1 MDQTGKLVSSS
12 LPAPASQSDSSIE
25 PPARPAF
32 QPDSSS
38 STEPPARPAFQPDS
52 IAEEDEED
60 EKEKTDVVVTTTNPP
75 AGTGSSSSSGPCRWA
90 VDLAGTEPYW
100 RGWFE
105 HLSAAFLDVAT
116 AKLLLLAGVD
126 RLDRDLTVGQ
136 MQVFFPRNISCYMKM
151 LSFII
156 YLLCV
161 LFLHHIYG
169 IVIVCVANYGASDAL
184 NLCITCG
191 KIRQPLVA

>member
-1 MDQTGKLVSSS
+1 MSSFDPEQSFPFFSGQIMDQTGKLVSSS
-12 LPAPASQSDSSIE
+12 LPTPANQSE
-25 PPARPAF
+25 
-32 QPDSSS
+32 S

-52 IAEEDEED
+52 IAEEDEDD
-60 EKEKTDVVVTTTNPP
+60 EKEKTTENPP
-75 AGTGSSSSSGPCRWA
+75 AVAAGGSGGPCRWA

-136 MQVFFPRNISCYMKM
+136 MQVFFSTNI
-151 LSFII
+151 F
-156 YLLCV
+156 LLDPV
-161 LFLHHIYG
+161 
-169 IVIVCVANYGASDAL
+169 
-184 NLCITCG
+184 
-191 KIRQPLVA
+191 

>member
-12 LPAPASQSDSSIE
+12 LPAQASQSDSSSSTE

-38 STEPPARPAFQPDS
+38 STEPQGVQSAFQPDS
-52 IAEEDEED
+52 IAEEEED
-60 EKEKTDVVVTTTNPP
+60 EEKEKTDPVVTTTNPP
-75 AGTGSSSSSGPCRWA
+75 AGAAVGSGGPCRWA

-136 MQVFFPRNISCYMKM
+136 MQVFFP
-151 LSFII
+151 
-156 YLLCV
+156 
-161 LFLHHIYG
+161 
-169 IVIVCVANYGASDAL
+169 
-184 NLCITCG
+184 
-191 KIRQPLVA
+191 

>member
-12 LPAPASQSDSSIE
+12 LPAPASQSESSSTE

-38 STEPPARPAFQPDS
+38 STEAPARPAFQPDS
-52 IAEEDEED
+52 IAEEDEDD
-60 EKEKTDVVVTTTNPP
+60 EKEKTTENPP
-75 AGTGSSSSSGPCRWA
+75 AVAAGGSGGPCRWA

-136 MQVFFPRNISCYMKM
+136 MQVFFSTNIFLLDAVRGNVVFVS
-151 LSFII
+151 
-156 YLLCV
+156 YLPTESSIPLDGQLV
-161 LFLHHIYG
+161 GGLAGLHIWT
-169 IVIVCVANYGASDAL
+169 N
-184 NLCITCG
+184 CI
-191 KIRQPLVA
+191 

>member
-1 MDQTGKLVSSS
+1 MDHTGKLVSSS
-12 LPAPASQSDSSIE
+12 LPAPASQSDSSTE
-25 PPARPAF
+25 APVRPAF

-52 IAEEDEED
+52 IAEEEEDD
-60 EKEKTDVVVTTTNPP
+60 EKEKATENPP
-75 AGTGSSSSSGPCRWA
+75 AVAAGTGGTGSGGPCRWA

-136 MQVFFPRNISCYMKM
+136 MQVFFP
-151 LSFII
+151 
-156 YLLCV
+156 
-161 LFLHHIYG
+161 
-169 IVIVCVANYGASDAL
+169 
-184 NLCITCG
+184 
-191 KIRQPLVA
+191 

>member
-12 LPAPASQSDSSIE
+12 LPAPASQSDSSSTKL
-25 PPARPAF
+25 PAQPAF
-32 QPDSSS
+32 QPDS

-52 IAEEDEED
+52 IAEEDEDD
-60 EKEKTDVVVTTTNPP
+60 EKEKTTANPP
-75 AGTGSSSSSGPCRWA
+75 AVAAGSSGGGPCRWA

-136 MQVFFPRNISCYMKM
+136 MQVFFSC
-151 LSFII
+151 FHF
-156 YLLCV
+156 LLDPV
-161 LFLHHIYG
+161 VF
-169 IVIVCVANYGASDAL
+169 
-184 NLCITCG
+184 
-191 KIRQPLVA
+191 

>member
-1 MDQTGKLVSSS
+1 MSSFDPEQSFPFFSGQIMDQTGKLVSSS
-12 LPAPASQSDSSIE
+12 LPTPANQSESSTE

-32 QPDSSS
+32 QPDS

-60 EKEKTDVVVTTTNPP
+60 EKEKTDAVVTTTNPP
-75 AGTGSSSSSGPCRWA
+75 TGTGSSSSGPCRWA

-105 HLSAAFLDVAT
+105 HLSADFLAVAT

-136 MQVFFPRNISCYMKM
+136 MQVFFSRNFF
-151 LSFII
+151 FIFHF
-156 YLLCV
+156 LLDPV
-161 LFLHHIYG
+161 
-169 IVIVCVANYGASDAL
+169 
-184 NLCITCG
+184 
-191 KIRQPLVA
+191 

>member
-12 LPAPASQSDSSIE
+12 LPAPASQSDSGTE
-25 PPARPAF
+25 LPAQPAF
-32 QPDSSS
+32 QPDS

-52 IAEEDEED
+52 IAEEDEDD
-60 EKEKTDVVVTTTNPP
+60 EKEKTTENPP
-75 AGTGSSSSSGPCRWA
+75 GVAAGGTGSSGGPCRWA

-136 MQVFFPRNISCYMKM
+136 MQVFFSKNFFPFPARSC
-151 LSFII
+151 
-156 YLLCV
+156 
-161 LFLHHIYG
+161 
-169 IVIVCVANYGASDAL
+169 
-184 NLCITCG
+184 
-191 KIRQPLVA
+191 

>member
-32 QPDSSS
+32 QPDSS
-38 STEPPARPAFQPDS
+38 TEPPARPAFQPDS
-52 IAEEDEED
+52 IAEEDEDD
-60 EKEKTDVVVTTTNPP
+60 EKEKTTENPP
-75 AGTGSSSSSGPCRWA
+75 AGAAGSGTGSGGPCRWA

-136 MQVFFPRNISCYMKM
+136 MQVFFF
-151 LSFII
+151 LSFPARS
-156 YLLCV
+156 C
-161 LFLHHIYG
+161 
-169 IVIVCVANYGASDAL
+169 
-184 NLCITCG
+184 
-191 KIRQPLVA
+191 

>member
-12 LPAPASQSDSSIE
+12 LPAPASQSDSSTE
-25 PPARPAF
+25 PQGSQPAF

-52 IAEEDEED
+52 IAEEEEDD
-60 EKEKTDVVVTTTNPP
+60 EKEKTDPVVATTNPP
-75 AGTGSSSSSGPCRWA
+75 AGTGSSSSGGPCRWA

-136 MQVFFPRNISCYMKM
+136 MQVFFSKNFFLFFFISC
-151 LSFII
+151 SI
-156 YLLCV
+156 LL
-161 LFLHHIYG
+161 
-169 IVIVCVANYGASDAL
+169 
-184 NLCITCG
+184 
-191 KIRQPLVA
+191 